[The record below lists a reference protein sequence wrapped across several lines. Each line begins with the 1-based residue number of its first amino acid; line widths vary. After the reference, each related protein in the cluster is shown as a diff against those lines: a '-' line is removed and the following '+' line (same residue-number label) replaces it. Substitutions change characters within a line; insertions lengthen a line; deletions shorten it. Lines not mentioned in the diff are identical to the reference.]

1 MSHRRNIGDYTE
13 AASAGYDFKLIG
25 QVPYLPWAK
34 IKGTRYH
41 WLIIFKWQLCCQA
54 HITSSVCSIGLL
66 STKLNIN

>member
-41 WLIIFKWQLCCQA
+41 WDGKQDPD
-54 HITSSVCSIGLL
+54 VKGP
-66 STKLNIN
+66 LNWIKVG

>member
-1 MSHRRNIGDYTE
+1 MATVLSGAYHRRNIGDYTE

-41 WLIIFKWQLCCQA
+41 WDNTRISKRLAIN
-54 HITSSVCSIGLL
+54 
-66 STKLNIN
+66 TKVGK